1 MPKEQGAGVTPPQV
15 GRTPLRR
22 VGELC
27 PMPSERAGTV
37 VHQSILDR
45 LTDPD
50 RPRVVS
56 IVAPAGYGKSTLLGQ
71 WADRVPRA
79 VYLRLDEGDDDPVE
93 LPPDIADA
101 FRNVDLIEEEVLE
114 RIPAPGS
121 MPSHLGFRCLMD
133 ALSHLRNASRADAG
147 RRPSCDLEAEHR
159 HHRLAHGARAAVDA
173 TRGGRRTAT
182 AIPTAR
188 LSVHD
193 QLLRVEAD
201 DLRFG
206 PDHTREMAVT
216 MGTRLSPLDVVK
228 LKADGRLARCGLF
241 RSAGEAEWRHS
252 PGRVTSAWAPADRR
266 LRPLG
271 APWSPRP
278 R

>member
-1 MPKEQGAGVTPPQV
+1 
-15 GRTPLRR
+15 
-22 VGELC
+22 
-27 PMPSERAGTV
+27 MPSERAGSV

-50 RPRVVS
+50 GPRVVS

-93 LPPDIADA
+93 LLSDIADA
-101 FRNVDLIEEEVLE
+101 FRNVDPIEEEVLE

-121 MPSHLGFRCLMD
+121 MPSHLGFRCLID
-133 ALSHLRNASRADAG
+133 ALSHLRNPLVLMLDDVHHVTS
-147 RRPSCDLEAEHR
+147 RPSTDTIGWLMER
-159 HHRLAHGARAAVDA
+159 VPPLMRLAVAG
-173 TRGGRRTAT
+173 RTAT

-193 QLLRVEAD
+193 QLLRVEAN

-216 MGTRLSPLDVVK
+216 MGTRLSPLDVVELEK
-228 LKADGRLARCGLF
+228 QTEGWPVAVYLALLAR
-241 RSAGEAEWRHS
+241 RSGGTS
-252 PGRVTSAWAPADRR
+252 PGRVTSAWGSADRR